1 MASHLSVTNGLPS
14 PRTPAGPTSL
24 YLGAAQASRRVR
36 DPLVGHVERGWC
48 ERGHVERG
56 WCVGRGS
63 CIKKVCN
70 VVRGGAIC

>member
-56 WCVGRGS
+56 WCERGYVERGV
-63 CIKKVCN
+63 VCWEG
-70 VVRGGAIC
+70 VVY